1 MLTSKISLIVEC
13 TEEYFLKDIDIS
25 IVEEYNIKKIFT
37 FFSEYGPATKDAYML
52 SYLRM
57 WDTEKPNRQLVDRQ
71 SVEAPASQNQGH
83 S

>member
-1 MLTSKISLIVEC
+1 MLIESYIYA
-13 TEEYFLKDIDIS
+13 YFFDVHS
-25 IVEEYNIKKIFT
+25 VCIFFVT
-37 FFSEYGPATKDAYML
+37 EYGPATKDAYMP

-57 WDTEKPNRQLVDRQ
+57 WDTESPNRQLVDRQ